1 MGRTPETE
9 ADVKRLKI
17 LALMAVMALVAAA
30 CGGGTDDTT
39 TTAAVEETTTTAAAE
54 TTTSAAAEE
63 TTTTAGGD
71 GGDEDPLA
79 QWGETTDVD
88 PALVQYA
95 LGDVGEVPDIVAAA
109 IARSDVELDDAT
121 IAIAMEC
128 WNNVECDTGTGGDVV
143 MGVADGGRLNVWR
156 QTSHMEAILQALT
169 YPEIGKIISRDA
181 QWNTDPSVA
190 DSDIRFLIQND
201 VDFIVG
207 YPDHGTALADAVLAA
222 EAAGIP
228 YIPFSAGWIG
238 LPGDDGALIP
248 GEDYLTIVGED
259 LCALG
264 ESWADVMNEHVG
276 EGRVGVMGGTPGN
289 ALSAGWQRCLIPA
302 MNDGI
307 ELVGEP
313 ADTFWANDVALQVVL
328 GWLSANP
335 DIDGYAYEYAD
346 GLYTALDA
354 YETLG
359 IEIDDLTIAI
369 RTDES
374 RLFCDWVERNNP
386 EYRIFRTAGGTFQ
399 TRIAVTAG
407 MMHLAGADIPAE
419 IVVPHVV
426 REITT
431 DDCNAELP
439 PMVSNTALVP
449 LEVLNEMYPG

>member
-1 MGRTPETE
+1 M
-9 ADVKRLKI
+9 KRLRVS
-17 LALMAVMALVAAA
+17 ALLAVMALIAAA
-30 CGGGTDDTT
+30 CGGGGDD
-39 TTAAVEETTTTAAAE
+39 
-54 TTTSAAAEE
+54 TTTSAAAETTTTAAVTTSTAAGGGE
-63 TTTTAGGD
+63 TTTTAGET
-71 GGDEDPLA
+71 GGDDDPLA
-79 QWGETTDVD
+79 EWGETTDVD

-109 IARSDVELDDAT
+109 IARSDVELDAAT

-143 MGVADGGRLNVWR
+143 MGVADGGRGNVWR

-181 QWNTDPSVA
+181 GWNQDPAVA
-190 DSDIRFLIQND
+190 DGDIRFLIQAGA
-201 VDFIVG
+201 DFIVG

-222 EAAGIP
+222 EAAGIA

-238 LPGDDGALIP
+238 LPGEDGALQP

-264 ESWADVMNEHVG
+264 ESWADVMNEHVV
-276 EGRVGVMGGTPGN
+276 EGTIGLLGGTPGN
-289 ALSAGWQRCLIPA
+289 ALSAGWQRCMIPA
-302 MNDGI
+302 LNDGI

-313 ADTFWANDVALQVVL
+313 ADTYWVNDFALAAVS
-328 GWLSANP
+328 GWLSSGA
-335 DIDGYAYEYAD
+335 DIDGFAYEYAD

-354 YETLG
+354 YEQLN
-359 IEIDDLTIAI
+359 IELEDMTIAI

-407 MMHLAGADIPAE
+407 MLHLAGADIPAE

-431 DDCNAELP
+431 EDCNPDLP

-449 LEVLNEMYPG
+449 IEVLREMYPG